1 MHNLAVQIVRFADD
15 NQPGRVEC
23 EFVDAEDRSPSL
35 RDIKDSEHFGFGE
48 KVKTAFFDARKQLI
62 GSCVAALAFTFSLS
76 CSAQEFNLMPW
87 PARIEQREGFL
98 KLDQLPRFEVKGGDE
113 RVQYAIAHFRRQLD
127 AETKLSSR
135 SSVNNSTAPLLVI
148 RCDTPGQK
156 LQALGEDE
164 SYSLLV
170 DESKIELTAGT
181 PLGVL
186 RGVETLLQLIQK
198 DKHDWIIP
206 AVRVEDRPR
215 FPWRGLMVDVS
226 RHFIPLEVIKR
237 NIDGMAAVKLNTLH
251 LHLSDDEGFRVES
264 RNSPKLQELASDGQY
279 YTQHQIRELLSYARE
294 RGVRVV
300 PEFDVP
306 GHAVSWLIAHPNIA
320 SAPPPAHLV
329 RGMSD
334 AVRPPIDPT
343 IEETYQ
349 VLDSVLGEMASLF
362 PDPYFHVGGDEVDGK
377 YWDGNERIQ
386 EWMRAHAIKDNHD
399 LQTYFS
405 KRVQVILAKHGKHME
420 GWDDILNPD
429 LPKDTL
435 VQSWRGPD
443 TLATAAQMG
452 FPTIL
457 SAGWYLDLMYPASRH
472 YAVEPLSGLTTFLSD
487 AQKALILGGEAAQ
500 WTEYATPENID
511 NRIWP
516 RLGAIA
522 ERLWS
527 PASVTGETSMYKRLE
542 ALSIS
547 LEQLKL
553 LHNLNSRKMLDDV
566 AGKTPRQL
574 FETLSA
580 VVEPVKEYERE
591 KTQAYSTQTP
601 LNRLVDA
608 VSPESNVGRELNILA
623 QQAIQDPDSR
633 LELRKWFKRW
643 RDNDARLQPFL
654 YSSSSLQELIPLSH
668 ELCNLGSTG
677 LEALDNIEAGSRVTG
692 DKRTQQL
699 ASIDDAAKPHAEL
712 FLVVTSGVRQLVA
725 AEPLVE

>member
-1 MHNLAVQIVRFADD
+1 
-15 NQPGRVEC
+15 
-23 EFVDAEDRSPSL
+23 
-35 RDIKDSEHFGFGE
+35 
-48 KVKTAFFDARKQLI
+48 VKTVFLGAKKHLI
-62 GSCVAALAFTFSLS
+62 GFCVAVLAFTFSLS

-87 PARIEQREGFL
+87 PARIEQREGFF
-98 KLDQLPRFEVKGGDE
+98 KLVQLPRFEVKGGDE
-113 RVQYAIAHFRRQLD
+113 RVQYAIVHFRHQLE
-127 AETKLSSR
+127 AETKLTSR
-135 SSVNNSTAPLLVI
+135 RRVNKSTAPLLVI
-148 RCDTPGQK
+148 RCNTPGQK

-164 SYSLLV
+164 SYNLEV
-170 DESKIELTAGT
+170 GENKVELTAAT
-181 PLGVL
+181 PLGIL

-198 DKHDWIIP
+198 DKHGWIIP

-215 FPWRGLMVDVS
+215 FPWRGLMIDVS

-264 RNSPKLQELASDGQY
+264 RNAPKLQELASDGES
-279 YTQHQIRELLSYARE
+279 YTQDQIRELLSYARE

-300 PEFDVP
+300 PEFDIP

-334 AVRPPIDPT
+334 DVRPPIDPT
-343 IEETYQ
+343 LEETYQ

-362 PDPYFHVGGDEVDGK
+362 PDPYFHIGGDEVDGK
-377 YWDGNERIQ
+377 YWNGNDKIQ
-386 EWMRAHAIKDNHD
+386 EWMRTHAIKDNHE

-405 KRVQVILAKHGKHME
+405 KRVQGILAKHGKHME
-420 GWDDILNPD
+420 GWDEILNPD

-435 VQSWRGPD
+435 VQSWRGPE
-443 TLATAAQMG
+443 TLANAARMG

-472 YAVEPLSGLTTFLSD
+472 YAVEPLSGESISLSD

-511 NRIWP
+511 NRLWP

-527 PASVTGETSMYKRLE
+527 PTSVTGVASMYKRLD

-547 LEQLKL
+547 LERLKL
-553 LHNLNSRKMLDDV
+553 LHNVNNRKMLDHI
-566 AGKTPRQL
+566 AGRSPKQL

-580 VVEPVKEYERE
+580 VVEPVKDYERE
-591 KTQAYSTQTP
+591 KTQAYSMQTP

-608 VSPESNVGRELNILA
+608 VSPESNVGREFNILA

-654 YSSSSLQELIPLSH
+654 SSSSSLQELLPLSH
-668 ELCNLGSTG
+668 DLCILGSTG
-677 LEALDNIEAGSRVTG
+677 LEALDNIEAGSRVTA
-692 DKRTQQL
+692 DKRNQQL
-699 ASIDDAAKPHAEL
+699 AAIDDAAKPHAEL

-725 AEPLVE
+725 AERLAE

>member
-1 MHNLAVQIVRFADD
+1 MKTVSFGAKKAHMVFCVAV
-15 NQPGRVEC
+15 
-23 EFVDAEDRSPSL
+23 L
-35 RDIKDSEHFGFGE
+35 
-48 KVKTAFFDARKQLI
+48 AFFL
-62 GSCVAALAFTFSLS
+62 SSS

-98 KLDQLPRFEVKGGDE
+98 KVVELPRFDVKGGDD
-113 RVQYAIAHFRRQLD
+113 RVQYAIVHLRRQLG

-135 SSVNNSTAPLLVI
+135 KKRDREHAPLFVI

-164 SYSLLV
+164 SYSLV
-170 DESKIELTAGT
+170 VGENKVELTAAAS
-181 PLGVL
+181 LGIL

-198 DKHDWIIP
+198 DKHGWIIP
-206 AVRVEDRPR
+206 AVRLEDRPR
-215 FPWRGLMVDVS
+215 FPWRGLMIDVS
-226 RHFIPLEVIKR
+226 RHFMPLEVIKR

-251 LHLSDDEGFRVES
+251 LHLSDDEGFRVQS
-264 RNSPKLQELASDGQY
+264 KNAPKLQELASDGES
-279 YTQHQIRELLSYARE
+279 YTQDQIRELLSYARE

-300 PEFDVP
+300 PEFDIP

-329 RGMSD
+329 RGMAD
-334 AVRPPIDPT
+334 DVRPPIDPT
-343 IEETYQ
+343 LEETYQ

-362 PDPYFHVGGDEVDGK
+362 PDPYFHIGGDEVDGK

-386 EWMRAHAIKDNHD
+386 EWMRAHNIKDNHE

-420 GWDDILNPD
+420 GWDEILNPD

-435 VQSWRGPD
+435 VQSWRGSE
-443 TLATAAQMG
+443 TLANAARMG

-457 SAGWYLDLMYPASRH
+457 SAGWYLDLMHPASQH
-472 YAVEPLSGLTTFLSD
+472 YAVEPLSGESASLSD

-500 WTEYATPENID
+500 WTEYVTSENID
-511 NRIWP
+511 NRLWP

-527 PASVTGETSMYKRLE
+527 PASVTGSASMYKRLD

-547 LEQLKL
+547 LERLKL
-553 LHNLNSRKMLDDV
+553 LHNVNNRKMLDHI
-566 AGKTPRQL
+566 AGKAPQQL

-580 VVEPVKEYERE
+580 VVEPVKDYERE
-591 KTQAYSTQTP
+591 KTQAFSTQTS

-608 VSPESNVGRELNILA
+608 VSPESNVGREFNLLA
-623 QQAIQDPDSR
+623 QQAIQDPNSR
-633 LELRKWFKRW
+633 LELRRWFQRW
-643 RDNDARLQPFL
+643 RDNDSRLQPFL
-654 YSSSSLQELIPLSH
+654 SSSILLQELIPLSH
-668 ELCNLGSTG
+668 QLCNLGSTG
-677 LEALDNIEAGSRVTG
+677 LEVLDNIEAGSRVTAE
-692 DKRTQQL
+692 KRNQQL
-699 ASIDDAAKPHAEL
+699 AALDDAAKPHAEL
-712 FLVVTSGVRQLVA
+712 FLVVTSGVRQLVG
-725 AEPLVE
+725 AERSAE

>member
-1 MHNLAVQIVRFADD
+1 
-15 NQPGRVEC
+15 
-23 EFVDAEDRSPSL
+23 
-35 RDIKDSEHFGFGE
+35 
-48 KVKTAFFDARKQLI
+48 
-62 GSCVAALAFTFSLS
+62 
-76 CSAQEFNLMPW
+76 MPW
-87 PARIEQREGFL
+87 PARIEQGEGFL
-98 KLDQLPRFEVKGGDE
+98 RLVQLPRFDVKGGDD
-113 RVQYAIAHFRRQLD
+113 RVQYAIVHFRRQLE

-135 SSVNNSTAPLLVI
+135 RSVNKNNAPLWVI

-164 SYSLLV
+164 SYNLV
-170 DESKIELTAGT
+170 VGENKVELTAAT
-181 PLGVL
+181 PLGIL
-186 RGVETLLQLIQK
+186 RGVETLLQLVQK
-198 DKHDWIIP
+198 DKHRWIIP
-206 AVRVEDRPR
+206 TVRVEDRPR
-215 FPWRGLMVDVS
+215 FPWRGLMIDVS

-264 RNSPKLQELASDGQY
+264 RNAPKLQELASDGES
-279 YTQHQIRELLSYARE
+279 YTQDQIRELLSYARK

-300 PEFDVP
+300 PEFDIP
-306 GHAVSWLIAHPNIA
+306 GHAVSWLIAHPSIA
-320 SAPPPAHLV
+320 SAPPPVHLV
-329 RGMSD
+329 RGMGD
-334 AVRPPIDPT
+334 DVRPPIDPT
-343 IEETYQ
+343 LEETYQ

-362 PDPYFHVGGDEVDGK
+362 PDPYFHIGGDEVDGK

-386 EWMRAHAIKDNHD
+386 EWMRAHNIKDNHE

-405 KRVQVILAKHGKHME
+405 KRLQVILAKHGKHME
-420 GWDDILNPD
+420 GWDEILNPD

-435 VQSWRGPD
+435 VQSWRGSE
-443 TLATAAQMG
+443 TLANAARME

-472 YAVEPLSGLTTFLSD
+472 YAIEPLSGESASLSD

-511 NRIWP
+511 NRLWP
-516 RLGAIA
+516 RLAAIA

-527 PASVTGETSMYKRLE
+527 PASVTGVTSMYKRLD

-547 LEQLKL
+547 LERLKL
-553 LHNLNSRKMLDDV
+553 LHNVNNRKMLDHI
-566 AGKTPRQL
+566 AGKTPQQL

-580 VVEPVKEYERE
+580 VVEPVKDYERE

-608 VSPESNVGRELNILA
+608 VSPESNVGREFNILA
-623 QQAIQDPDSR
+623 QQAIQDPNSR

-654 YSSSSLQELIPLSH
+654 SSSSPLQELIPLSH

-677 LEALDNIEAGSRVTG
+677 LEALDTIEAGSPVTA
-692 DKRTQQL
+692 DKRNQQL
-699 ASIDDAAKPHAEL
+699 TAIDEAAKPHAEL
-712 FLVVTSGVRQLVA
+712 FLVVSSGVRQLVA
-725 AEPLVE
+725 AERLAE

>member
-1 MHNLAVQIVRFADD
+1 MTSLLGSDCIAGVDVPPEGA
-15 NQPGRVEC
+15 QPTFLQDE
-23 EFVDAEDRSPSL
+23 EIEST
-35 RDIKDSEHFGFGE
+35 FGCGE
-48 KVKTAFFDARKQLI
+48 KVRTVFLGARKHLI
-62 GSCVAALAFTFSLS
+62 GFCVAVLAFTFSLS

-87 PARIEQREGFL
+87 PARIEQREGFF
-98 KLDQLPRFEVKGGDE
+98 KLVQLPRFEVKGGDE
-113 RVQYAIAHFRRQLD
+113 RVQYAIVHFRHQLE
-127 AETKLSSR
+127 AETKLTSR
-135 SSVNNSTAPLLVI
+135 RRVNKSTAPLLVI
-148 RCDTPGQK
+148 RCNTAGQK

-164 SYSLLV
+164 SYNLEV
-170 DESKIELTAGT
+170 GENKVELTAAT
-181 PLGVL
+181 PLGIL

-198 DKHDWIIP
+198 DKHGWIIP

-215 FPWRGLMVDVS
+215 FPWRGLMIDVS

-264 RNSPKLQELASDGQY
+264 RNAPKLQELASDGES
-279 YTQHQIRELLSYARE
+279 YTQEQIRELLSYARE

-300 PEFDVP
+300 PEFDIP

-334 AVRPPIDPT
+334 DVRPPIDPT
-343 IEETYQ
+343 LEETYQ

-362 PDPYFHVGGDEVDGK
+362 PDPYFHIGGDEVDGK
-377 YWDGNERIQ
+377 YWDGNDKIQ
-386 EWMRAHAIKDNHD
+386 EWMRTHAIKDNHE

-405 KRVQVILAKHGKHME
+405 KRVQGILAKHGKHME
-420 GWDDILNPD
+420 GWDEILNPD

-435 VQSWRGPD
+435 VQSWRGPE
-443 TLATAAQMG
+443 TLANAARMG

-472 YAVEPLSGLTTFLSD
+472 YAVEPLSGESTSLSD

-511 NRIWP
+511 NRLWP

-527 PASVTGETSMYKRLE
+527 PTSVTGVPSMYKRLD

-547 LEQLKL
+547 LERLKL
-553 LHNLNSRKMLDDV
+553 LHNVNTRKMLDHI
-566 AGKTPRQL
+566 AGKSPKQL

-580 VVEPVKEYERE
+580 VVEPVKDYERE

-608 VSPESNVGRELNILA
+608 VSPESNVGREFNILA

-654 YSSSSLQELIPLSH
+654 SSSSSLQELLPLSH
-668 ELCNLGSTG
+668 DLCILGSTG
-677 LEALDNIEAGSRVTG
+677 LEALDNIEAGSRVTA
-692 DKRTQQL
+692 DKRNQQL
-699 ASIDDAAKPHAEL
+699 AAIDDAAKPHAEL
-712 FLVVTSGVRQLVA
+712 FLVVSSGVRQLVA
-725 AEPLVE
+725 AERSAE

>member
-1 MHNLAVQIVRFADD
+1 M
-15 NQPGRVEC
+15 
-23 EFVDAEDRSPSL
+23 
-35 RDIKDSEHFGFGE
+35 
-48 KVKTAFFDARKQLI
+48 KTVFLGAKKHLI
-62 GSCVAALAFTFSLS
+62 GFRVAVLAFTFSLS

-87 PARIEQREGFL
+87 PARIEQREGFF
-98 KLDQLPRFEVKGGDE
+98 KLVQLPRFEVKGGDE
-113 RVQYAIAHFRRQLD
+113 RVQYAIVHFRRQLE
-127 AETKLSSR
+127 AETKLISR
-135 SSVNNSTAPLLVI
+135 RSANKSTAPLLVI
-148 RCDTPGQK
+148 RCNTPGQK

-164 SYSLLV
+164 SYNLEV
-170 DESKIELTAGT
+170 GENKVELTAAT
-181 PLGVL
+181 PLGIL

-198 DKHDWIIP
+198 DKHGWIIP

-215 FPWRGLMVDVS
+215 FPWRGLMIDVS

-264 RNSPKLQELASDGQY
+264 RNAPKLQELASDGES
-279 YTQHQIRELLSYARE
+279 YTQDQIRELLSYARE

-300 PEFDVP
+300 PEFDIP

-334 AVRPPIDPT
+334 DVRPPIDPT
-343 IEETYQ
+343 LEETYQ

-362 PDPYFHVGGDEVDGK
+362 PDPYFHIGGDEVDGK
-377 YWDGNERIQ
+377 YWDGNDKIQ
-386 EWMRAHAIKDNHD
+386 EWMRTHAIKDNHE

-405 KRVQVILAKHGKHME
+405 KRVQGILAKHGKHME
-420 GWDDILNPD
+420 GWDEILNPD

-435 VQSWRGPD
+435 VQSWRGPE
-443 TLATAAQMG
+443 TLANAARMG

-472 YAVEPLSGLTTFLSD
+472 YAVEPLSGESTSLSD

-511 NRIWP
+511 NRLWP

-527 PASVTGETSMYKRLE
+527 PASVTGVTSMYKRLD

-547 LEQLKL
+547 LERLKL
-553 LHNLNSRKMLDDV
+553 LHNINNRKMLDHI
-566 AGKTPRQL
+566 AGKTPQQL

-580 VVEPVKEYERE
+580 AVEPVKDYERE
-591 KTQAYSTQTP
+591 KTQAFSTRTP

-608 VSPESNVGRELNILA
+608 VSPESNVGREFNRLA
-623 QQAIQDPDSR
+623 QMAIQDPNSR

-654 YSSSSLQELIPLSH
+654 SSSASLQELIPLSH
-668 ELCNLGSTG
+668 GLCDLGSTG
-677 LEALDNIEAGSRVTG
+677 LEALDNIEAGSPVTA
-692 DKRTQQL
+692 DKRNQQL
-699 ASIDDAAKPHAEL
+699 TAIDEAAKPHAEL
-712 FLVVTSGVRQLVA
+712 FLVVSSGVRQLVA
-725 AEPLVE
+725 AERLAE